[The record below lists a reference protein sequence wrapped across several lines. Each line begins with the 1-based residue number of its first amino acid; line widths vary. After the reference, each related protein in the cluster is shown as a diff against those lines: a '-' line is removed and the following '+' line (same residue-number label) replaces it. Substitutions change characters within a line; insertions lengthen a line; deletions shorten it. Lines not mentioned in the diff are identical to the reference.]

1 MNHVDMTGHEPILYI
16 NTVKTN
22 KVTTMP
28 RDDEIQI
35 AFRQAIKRDAVSRYT
50 ISTTDFVKELE
61 RLNWHYTLR
70 ADNKWIEMHT
80 TTFRDISPK
89 EGEERVF
96 QVFSPNG

>member
-1 MNHVDMTGHEPILYI
+1 MNHVDITDHVSILYI
-16 NTVKTN
+16 NTVETN
-22 KVTTMP
+22 EVTTMP
-28 RDDEIQI
+28 RDYEIQI

-70 ADNKWIEMHT
+70 AANKWIEMHT

-96 QVFSPNG
+96 LVFNTNG